1 MLFLGALCAPLHAQE
16 WIPLQDGKSL
26 AGWKAAE
33 RPESWV
39 VEDGAFV
46 ARGDRSH
53 LFYVGKVGNTTS
65 AISSSRQRS

>member
-1 MLFLGALCAPLHAQE
+1 MKRFAVLVVGVVALGASGTAVSQDWVA
-16 WIPLQDGKSL
+16 LQDGKSL

-46 ARGDRSH
+46 SRGDRSH
-53 LFYVGKVGNTTS
+53 LFYV
-65 AISSSRQRS
+65 

>member
-1 MLFLGALCAPLHAQE
+1 MKRFALSMLACSALCTSLPSLAQD

-33 RPESWV
+33 RPESWK

-46 ARGDRSH
+46 SWRPFPSLLRGQ
-53 LFYVGKVGNTTS
+53 GWQT
-65 AISSSRQRS
+65 